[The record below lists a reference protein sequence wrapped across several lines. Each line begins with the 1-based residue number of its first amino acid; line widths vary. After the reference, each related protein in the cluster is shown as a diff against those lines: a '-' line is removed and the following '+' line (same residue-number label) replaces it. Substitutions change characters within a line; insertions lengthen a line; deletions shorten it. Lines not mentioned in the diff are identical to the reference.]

1 MSDTENKTDQDKSES
16 DQQTEDTGQ
25 QTKPKAPPSRG
36 RTFGGTGAE
45 KRG

>member
-1 MSDTENKTDQDKSES
+1 MSDAEKDTPES
-16 DQQTEDTGQ
+16 GQQKPDTQ
-25 QTKPKAPPSRG
+25 EQTKPKAPPSRG